1 MTNSSNNAPVL
12 ITGVGKR
19 VGLYLAQ
26 QFMAR
31 GVPVIGTFRTE
42 YPEVVELA
50 EKGADLYCVDF
61 YQDAEVLEF
70 IQAVRSRY
78 PRLRAIIHN
87 ASDWL
92 KDDALN
98 NPGEVMARM
107 MQVHVSVPY
116 QLNLALQ
123 DKLAGDGI
131 GEADIIH
138 LSDYVAAKGS
148 KKHIAYAASKAAL
161 DNLTLSFAA
170 RFAPG
175 IKVNSIAPALVCFN
189 PWDDDAYKQKAL
201 SKAVLPREGGTE
213 EVLATVDYLM
223 SSRYITGRIMPLD
236 GGRHLK

>member
-1 MTNSSNNAPVL
+1 MTTLSNHAPVL

-19 VGLYLAQ
+19 IGLFLAQ
-26 QFMAR
+26 SLLER

-42 YPEVVELA
+42 YPELA
-50 EKGADLYCVDF
+50 ALRQAGADLYHVDF
-61 YQDAEVLEF
+61 YQAEEVETF
-70 IQAVRSRY
+70 IQAVKSRY
-78 PRLRAIIHN
+78 PRLRALIHN

-92 KDDALN
+92 KDDALD

-107 MQVHVSVPY
+107 MQIHVSLPY

-123 DKLAGDGI
+123 DSLTNDGI

-138 LSDYVAAKGS
+138 ISDYVGAKGS
-148 KKHIAYAASKAAL
+148 KKHIAYAASKAAM

-170 RFAPG
+170 RFAPQ

-189 PWDDDAYKQKAL
+189 PWDDEGYKQKAL
-201 SKAVLPREGGTE
+201 SKAVLPREGGME

-223 SSRYITGRIMPLD
+223 NSRYVTGRILPLD